1 MRCFS
6 STHARARSRTAVEVH
21 FSFVSILLRSV
32 QWHALGREE
41 QAKYYELARRER
53 QLHMQLYPDWSSRA
67 NTQRG
72 KKRKRKQE
80 TTDGGTALQRP
91 LPLPSRLALP
101 APRRASPTA
110 PRRLHS
116 PATHVSAASLAM
128 RSINEGLARDVR
140 RSPSPASPIGGF
152 NCFELRPDQP
162 SGRRNIAECLWLK
175 GYRL

>member
-1 MRCFS
+1 MAILIWGLGSKLSRGALTAGCFS
-6 STHARARSRTAVEVH
+6 STELGRGREPPSKCI
-21 FSFVSILLRSV
+21 SLLFPCSV

-91 LPLPSRLALP
+91 LP
-101 APRRASPTA
+101 T
-110 PRRLHS
+110 
-116 PATHVSAASLAM
+116 
-128 RSINEGLARDVR
+128 
-140 RSPSPASPIGGF
+140 
-152 NCFELRPDQP
+152 LRPISLSLRFGPPLLKRDCATIQLYTT
-162 SGRRNIAECLWLK
+162 SRIQYAYNIQ
-175 GYRL
+175 